1 MSSLLTVLRGLLASA
16 SARRRHG
23 DVATRRRNTGK
34 VAGLKKNAGLLL
46 MVNLWARGG
55 GRPLTAPPAW
65 GQDSLAMCACSRE
78 NNQAP
83 NLATLLQGTAST
95 PAVVID
101 SSPSPGGRGHGR
113 APDPTR
119 RPPRA
124 PRIDAGQ
131 RHDLARGRAPRA
143 PCPGEPAAGAAADA
157 QGPERPCRRLRRRRG
172 QGREV
177 AVTIHRTR
185 GRMARP
191 DDGWRGRRRGRPTR
205 PLSGSRNGGGTQNG
219 PTRRAD
225 TRAGNQRYRIAVQ
238 GVAAD
243 PSA

>member
-1 MSSLLTVLRGLLASA
+1 
-16 SARRRHG
+16 
-23 DVATRRRNTGK
+23 
-34 VAGLKKNAGLLL
+34 
-46 MVNLWARGG
+46 
-55 GRPLTAPPAW
+55 
-65 GQDSLAMCACSRE
+65 MCACSRE
-78 NNQAP
+78 NNPAP

-124 PRIDAGQ
+124 PRIDAGP

-143 PCPGEPAAGAAADA
+143 PVPLRPARAADA
-157 QGPERPCRRLRRRRG
+157 PGPARPCGRLRRRRG
-172 QGREV
+172 RGRDV
-177 AVTIHRTR
+177 AGTIHRTR

-191 DDGWRGRRRGRPTR
+191 DAGGRGRRRGRPPR
-205 PLSGSRNGGGTQNG
+205 PLSGPRTGGGTQHG
-219 PTRRAD
+219 PPRRAD
-225 TRAGNQRYRIAVQ
+225 TRAGNQRDRIAVQ

-243 PSA
+243 PSASSAGRAAAVLDEPPRCREPRGARPRHRRARHA